1 MFKANSAIS
10 IRLSRWLI
18 LLLFSTLLISAPVV
32 GGIGIPQAYAGA
44 SPAEDLSTIA
54 TYLRNYQGS
63 DLRNPNFYPYTL
75 DGNAKTILDGGGD
88 MYDNGN
94 NTAPWLISNTRY
106 SNLNNINE
114 NNALAYDITV
124 PTTTDGDFRYV
135 SLGYGISPDRRPLTM
150 LGTRTTAGNPIGFQK
165 YGNAGTDGGGAMLS
179 SRFINGE
186 VLNGFTVYAFYRLN
200 YNGGDP
206 SICDLYM
213 LIGQT
218 PWNSS
223 FGTIE
228 QYADPSSNGGNG
240 AHFYSTGAGT
250 RNLLAI
256 TTLLSKDGGTAVTE
270 AEMRTIVRNYTL
282 RIREAVGP
290 GYEVVSALGNTIA
303 TNASVPLVDTITT
316 SGFTTTPTLTM
327 SAPAAPGISF
337 SGGLMTVNVVTPGT
351 YSQTFTATQGANT
364 ASLVVTILVNA
375 PPSAS
380 LSSSNITTTI
390 GRIAAETLTV
400 TGGTTLASGGTAN
413 LSFTRQSSNSQTG
426 ITLDT
431 STASSGRA
439 VLRVAATGVAVGTYF
454 ETVTARDNRG
464 ATTVSVFTVIVNAAP
479 TLSGART
486 VANGTL
492 STTLGVAS
500 SETVTVVGGT
510 GNKTFTLTQGSVS
523 SAGITLDTTTAN
535 SGFVVLRV
543 ASNVAANTYLET
555 ITATDTRGSAVTYF
569 FRVTVNPV
577 ITIGSATTSSFATP
591 SGTAA
596 TNTLTVS
603 GGTTPRTM
611 TLIST
616 PTNAGITLTTGA
628 SGQAVLNISS
638 TVAAATYLET
648 ITVTDAVG
656 ATAVHVVTLT
666 VSGPI
671 RMDASNAN
679 VINTSFG
686 RAASTVIRTVS
697 GNTNKVF
704 TKVTVSPASSA
715 GITLD
720 TTTAGSGFVTL
731 NVSSST
737 AIGTYIES
745 ITVVDSSN
753 SRAVAT
759 VTINVNPA
767 PVLTFES
774 STAGSSFSSMSFNG
788 TGAHVTLPAN
798 ANWQLGSDY
807 TIEWWQYQTGNNAWP
822 RIFSFGSNGLAVSI
836 ESGNFYFWNNGAN
849 IMNAS
854 SVGNLLNQW
863 VHFAIVSRNNSV
875 IVYMNGVAL
884 RSALTLTTVGATQ
897 IPTSSQLC
905 IALKCATGNVG
916 EMFGGQITNFTID
929 KSARYSGTSTSIA
942 NFRPSGFVTVNNTTL
957 VALTSVNSEARMT
970 DSSSFARIVTN
981 VNSPTG
987 SPRHPSASAASV
999 SVVTT
1004 QGLATRSAPFTA
1016 SSGTGN
1022 KTFTL
1027 APTISG
1033 ITLDT
1038 STANSAVI
1046 VLDPSL
1052 AATNTT
1058 TAATYNESVTATDSL
1073 NSSTAF
1079 NVVITVNPRIILTAA
1094 TPSVTTSF
1102 GVAAVDTIT
1111 ATANT
1116 GTGAIT
1122 FSLESNPFSSG
1133 ITLVANGARSTV
1145 LTVARTVPQG
1155 IYYETIT
1162 ATDSLGSRTSIPIT
1176 VTVNPGITLAGAG
1189 GVSTI
1194 NTSVGRTA
1202 SLQVNALNGASGRTF
1217 TRQAASVATSAG
1229 ITLDT
1234 TNAASG
1240 FAVVRVAAN
1249 VLANTYRETITVTDS
1264 AGGVARL
1271 LVTIIVNAAP
1281 TLTGPT
1287 TVAVTAGRAG
1297 STTVFT
1303 TSGGTGNK
1311 TFSLS
1316 PVVTG
1321 ITIETATA
1329 TTAFVRLASTLTSVS
1344 STQPR
1349 TISETV
1355 TATDETGATANLLLT
1370 VTVNPAVIETA
1381 TASSITMTSGV
1392 VRTSTIF
1399 ASQGTGNKTFTRAS
1413 STSSPGITMTTLVT
1427 NQALLTVAASVSP
1440 GQYFE
1445 TITATD
1451 TLGAETSTVI
1461 SILVNAPPT
1470 VTGPPSLVTTFGVGF
1485 TSPIY
1490 QATGGDGTYSFTLIS
1505 NPVSA
1510 GITVTSPLNGVARI
1524 NVGGSVAAGTY
1535 NETLTVTDSSGATG
1549 RYNFTIRVN
1558 APVALSGTQTINTT
1572 YGEAFTTGFNSS
1584 GGTGPFTF
1592 AVSNICAVSRSTFT
1606 GNGLNGTINGRS
1618 YTVDQ
1623 ILGVGT
1629 CNWLSP
1635 LGVESASVL
1644 VVGGGGAGGTVSSGS
1659 SGGGGGGRVL
1669 ESTINFI
1676 PSTSVAVAVGAGGI
1690 PTPIASVAT
1699 VSSSGNGESSSV
1711 TPSGGSAISALGG
1724 GGGANSRVWTATQ
1737 GVGSTTGWTGGGGS
1751 SHAATASSGSTGSG
1765 GAGLKGGNAL
1775 GDCCVADPQAGGGGG
1790 GAGGAGANAV
1800 SGTAG
1805 SGGSGVQSSLSGSTI
1820 TYGGGGGGGKRTASG
1835 SAGTATGGGGA
1846 GGRNAAGSAGSPN
1859 LGGGGGGSGE
1869 NSSDPWANLGGA
1881 GGSGT
1886 VVLRYLTPTIE
1897 ADNSRI
1903 SYLVSSPGTSS
1914 TAGLLTLSV
1923 PESVSAGSYS
1933 HTVVVRDSLGAASSP
1948 VTINITVAKANPIVA
1963 LSLPAGATSTSYG
1976 FGALLTAQATTAGT
1990 VNFRENGTTISGCGS
2005 KTTTSLVAT
2014 CRWVPATTGVR
2025 TITSV
2030 FTPIDTN
2037 NFNTG
2042 VISTFLVTVTQAET
2056 LTVTARSET
2065 FAFTDTTTAVTRGF
2079 TLTGLAEIDS
2089 ATAVTMTYVGTPNDT
2104 SAGLY
2109 SSTTAPRLAGDNYEI
2124 RPTSLV
2130 FSVGSSS
2137 NYRAI
2142 TYVIGTLTIT
2152 RASQVANFNYR
2163 NSNVLTYAPNG
2174 IETLTATS
2182 RGEALRTFAGSTP
2195 DKCSIESTTGTL
2207 SIIEA
2212 GSCSVTMEISQGF
2225 NFLST
2230 AVTKSVTIAKA
2241 SRTISLA
2248 SSAATI
2254 KYGDT
2259 ATVTTTIGAG
2269 ALDGVVSYTASSP
2282 TSCTFDE
2289 VSGEITAIS
2298 GTGTCGLTARISE
2311 GVNYL
2316 GETSTALSITAAK
2329 ADGLIV
2335 TAETMT
2341 AAAYTGSTIVISPTF
2356 TVFGLKFTDTAG
2368 TSLTFTYTNLNYTAY
2383 SSTTPPTQGGLYRI
2397 TPSGLSLTVGS
2408 LLNYNSP
2415 IYRSSD
2421 WEIEQIDQPQ
2431 LVLPDVTGDFTF
2443 PVRLVAIGGAPTT
2456 PAVTF
2461 EAVAGT
2467 ATNCRVVFGPIAG
2480 SGGVSVWSL
2489 QADSAGTCS
2498 AIATKPADR
2507 NYRVVTSET
2516 STVKVLQ
2523 FIRFVYVPEVI
2534 SNPSTGVAIIPTV
2547 PLTKGPDVCTSG
2559 CVPTITLVSPFTGY
2573 VGDIIVLTGTNFT
2586 GTTKVIFNVFTEAS
2600 NFTVDSDTQITVQ
2613 IPTGLPAGE
2622 TGIEVVAAGGTS
2634 SRNFDL
2640 EIL

>member
-1 MFKANSAIS
+1 MFNLKSHLYTRVSKWVVGALLAGLFLSLPVVTKTIPSAAAVITNPTPVCS
-10 IRLSRWLI
+10 GATCTITFTYSADDYFQWSVPAGSTTMTFDVRGSQGGGSAGWGGKVTGTLNVTGI
-18 LLLFSTLLISAPVV
+18 STLFIYVGSMSGFNGGGAKATGLAGNSGQPGGGASDIRTSASGATYANRLVVAGGGGGRGAGCIGDSASGAGGGTVGAYGCSTRGIATGGTQSAGGSPGNNATAGALGV
-32 GGIGIPQAYAGA
+32 GGNGGYCGGSGGGGGGYYGGGGGGSDYPGYCDNDDANGGGGSSYT
-44 SPAEDLSTIA
+44 SPTLVTGV
-54 TYLRNYQGS
+54 THFQGS
-63 DLRNPNFYPYTL
+63 NTGNGQVSITYPNGP
-75 DGNAKTILDGGGD
+75 I
-88 MYDNGN
+88 
-94 NTAPWLISNTRY
+94 ISNTGG
-106 SNLNNINE
+106 
-114 NNALAYDITV
+114 LAAAA
-124 PTTTDGDFRYV
+124 
-135 SLGYGISPDRRPLTM
+135 
-150 LGTRTTAGNPIGFQK
+150 TAGLIFYDTVTATGSGSITLSMNTANSGVSF
-165 YGNAGTDGGGAMLS
+165 NA
-179 SRFINGE
+179 
-186 VLNGFTVYAFYRLN
+186 
-200 YNGGDP
+200 
-206 SICDLYM
+206 
-213 LIGQT
+213 
-218 PWNSS
+218 
-223 FGTIE
+223 
-228 QYADPSSNGGNG
+228 
-240 AHFYSTGAGT
+240 STGLVTINVA
-250 RNLLAI
+250 
-256 TTLLSKDGGTAVTE
+256 TA
-270 AEMRTIVRNYTL
+270 
-282 RIREAVGP
+282 
-290 GYEVVSALGNTIA
+290 
-303 TNASVPLVDTITT
+303 T
-316 SGFTTTPTLTM
+316 SFT
-327 SAPAAPGISF
+327 
-337 SGGLMTVNVVTPGT
+337 
-351 YSQTFTATQGANT
+351 QTFTATN
-364 ASLVVTILVNA
+364 ASGSSTRTMTYTINA

-380 LSSSNITTTI
+380 LSSSTITTTL

-413 LSFTRQSSNSQTG
+413 LTFTRQSSNVQVG

-431 STASSGRA
+431 TTASTGRA
-439 VLRVAATGVAVGTYF
+439 VLRVAATGVSTGTYF
-454 ETVTARDNRG
+454 ETITARDNRG

-492 STTLGVAS
+492 ATTLGVAT
-500 SETVTVVGGT
+500 SETVTAVGGT
-510 GNKTFTLTQGSVS
+510 GNKTFTLTQGSTS
-523 SAGITLDTTTAN
+523 SAGITLDTTSAS
-535 SGFVVLRV
+535 SGFAVLRV
-543 ASNVAANTYLET
+543 AANVAANTYLET
-555 ITATDTRGSAVTYF
+555 ITATDTRGSSVTYF

-611 TLIST
+611 TLTGS
-616 PTNAGITLTTGA
+616 PTNAGITLTTGG

-656 ATAVHVVTLT
+656 ASAVHVVTLT

-671 RMDASNAN
+671 RMDASNAT

-686 RAASTVIRTVS
+686 KAASTVIRTVS

-704 TKVTVSPASSA
+704 TKVTVSPSSSA

-720 TTTAGSGFVTL
+720 TTTASSGFVTL
-731 NVSSST
+731 NVSSAT

-759 VTINVNPA
+759 VTINVNAA

-774 STAGSSFSSMSFNG
+774 ATAGSSFSSMSFNG
-788 TGAHVTLPAN
+788 SGAHVTLPAN

-822 RIFSFGSNGLAVSI
+822 RIFSFGNSGLAVSI
-836 ESGNFYFWNNGAN
+836 ESGTFYFWNNGAN
-849 IMNAS
+849 AMNQTS
-854 SVGNLLNQW
+854 LGNLLNQW

-884 RSALTLTTVGATQ
+884 RAARTLTTVGASQ
-897 IPTSSQLC
+897 IPTTARLC
-905 IALKCATGNVG
+905 IATKCDTGLVG

-929 KSARYSGTSTSIA
+929 KSARYTGASTTSA
-942 NFRPSGFVTVNNTTL
+942 NFTPSGFVTVNNTTL
-957 VALTSVNSEARMT
+957 VALTSVNSEAKMT
-970 DSSSFARIVTN
+970 DSSSYARIVTN

-987 SPRHPSASAASV
+987 SSRHPSSSAASV
-999 SVVTT
+999 TVVTT
-1004 QGLATRSAPFTA
+1004 QGLATRSSPFTA
-1016 SSGTGN
+1016 SAGTGN

-1102 GVAAVDTIT
+1102 GAAAVDTIT

-1122 FSLESNPFSSG
+1122 FSLASNPISSG
-1133 ITLVANGARSTV
+1133 ITLVSNGARSTV
-1145 LTVARTVPQG
+1145 LTVAKTVPQG
-1155 IYYETIT
+1155 TYYETIT
-1162 ATDSLGSRTSIPIT
+1162 ATDSLGSTTSIPVT
-1176 VTVNPGITLAGAG
+1176 VTVNPGISLSGAG
-1189 GVSTI
+1189 GISTI
-1194 NTSVGRTA
+1194 NTSVGKIA
-1202 SLQVNALNGASGRTF
+1202 SLQVNALNGASSRTF
-1217 TRQAASVATSAG
+1217 TRQSASVATSAG

-1240 FAVVRVAAN
+1240 YAVVRVAAN

-1271 LVTIIVNAAP
+1271 LVTIVVNPAP

-1316 PVVTG
+1316 PIVSG
-1321 ITIETATA
+1321 ITLETSTA
-1329 TTAFVRLASTLTSVS
+1329 TTAFVRLASSLTAVSTTLA
-1344 STQPR
+1344 R
-1349 TISETV
+1349 TITETV
-1355 TATDETGATANLLLT
+1355 TATDETGATANIVMT
-1370 VTVNPAVIETA
+1370 ITVNPSVIETA
-1381 TASSITMTSGV
+1381 TASSITVTSGV

-1399 ASQGTGNKTFTRAS
+1399 ATQGTGNKTFTRTS

-1461 SILVNAPPT
+1461 SILVNSPPT
-1470 VTGPPSLVTTFGVGF
+1470 VSGSPSLITTFGVGF

-1490 QATGGDGTYSFTLIS
+1490 QATNGDGTYSFTLVS

-1524 NVGGSVAAGTY
+1524 SVAGNVAAGTY

-1558 APVALSGTQTINTT
+1558 APVSLSGTQTVNTT

-1592 AVSNICAVSRSTFT
+1592 STSNICAISRSTFT
-1606 GNGLNGTINGRS
+1606 GDGNNGTVNGTS

-1623 ILGVGT
+1623 IRG
-1629 CNWLSP
+1629 
-1635 LGVESASVL
+1635 
-1644 VVGGGGAGGTVSSGS
+1644 SGS
-1659 SGGGGGGRVL
+1659 CSWITPAGVTSVSALAVGGGGGG
-1669 ESTINFI
+1669 
-1676 PSTSVAVAVGAGGI
+1676 
-1690 PTPIASVAT
+1690 
-1699 VSSSGNGESSSV
+1699 
-1711 TPSGGSAISALGG
+1711 
-1724 GGGANSRVWTATQ
+1724 
-1737 GVGSTTGWTGGGGS
+1737 GGGS
-1751 SHAATASSGSTGSG
+1751 YADVG
-1765 GAGLKGGNAL
+1765 GG
-1775 GDCCVADPQAGGGGG
+1775 GGGGG
-1790 GAGGAGANAV
+1790 GAGAVLTSTTVSVTAGQTV
-1800 SGTAG
+1800 PVVVGVGG
-1805 SGGSGVQSSLSGSTI
+1805 SGGASSV
-1820 TYGGGGGGGKRTASG
+1820 GGGWNGTEGGNGGTTSVFTLSAAGGIAGRGGAWNSGGICSASAWTDGTGGFGGASG
-1835 SAGTATGGGGA
+1835 NGNAGGNKSCRSGGA
-1846 GGRNAAGSAGSPN
+1846 GGGGSSTVGTVPSTSTGAA
-1859 LGGGGGGSGE
+1859 GGSGTSNALTG
-1869 NSSDPWANLGGA
+1869 NSVTYSVGGA
-1881 GGSGT
+1881 GGSGGTGGGNGSIGAT
-1886 VVLRYLTPTIE
+1886 VGSGGSGSNGKTNTTVEFGGRGAQGVVALRYVTPTVE
-1897 ADNSRI
+1897 EDNSRI
-1903 SYLVSSPGTSS
+1903 SYVVSSAGDAS
-1914 TAGLLTLSV
+1914 TVGLLTLSI

-1933 HTVVVRDSLGAASSP
+1933 HTVTVRDSTGAASSP

-2014 CRWVPATTGVR
+2014 CRWVPATIGVR

-2056 LTVTARSET
+2056 LTVTARSES
-2065 FAFTDTTTAVTRGF
+2065 FIFTDTTTAVTRGF

-2089 ATAVTMTYVGTPNDT
+2089 ATSVTMTYVGTPNDT
-2104 SAGLY
+2104 TAGTY

-2124 RPTSLV
+2124 RPTALV
-2130 FSVGSSS
+2130 FSTGSSS

-2142 TYVIGTLTIT
+2142 TYEIGALAIT
-2152 RASQVANFNYR
+2152 RAAQVADFNYR
-2163 NSNVLTYAPNG
+2163 GSNLFSYLLNG
-2174 IETLTATS
+2174 NETVTATS
-2182 RGEALRTFAGSTP
+2182 RGEAVRSFSGTTP
-2195 DKCSIESTTGTL
+2195 DKCSISASTGEL
-2207 SIIEA
+2207 SILEA
-2212 GSCSVTMEISQGF
+2212 GTCSVTMEIAEGF
-2225 NFLST
+2225 NYLT
-2230 AVTKSVTIAKA
+2230 TTITKNVTIAKA
-2241 SRTISLA
+2241 SRTISLT
-2248 SSAATI
+2248 SSTATI

-2259 ATVTTTIGAG
+2259 ATVTTTISAG
-2269 ALDGVVSYTASSP
+2269 ALDGVISYTSSSP

-2289 VSGEITAIS
+2289 VSGEITATAGS
-2298 GTGTCGLTARISE
+2298 GSCGLTARIAE

-2329 ADGLIV
+2329 ADGLII
-2335 TAETMT
+2335 TSETMT
-2341 AAAYTGSTIVISPTF
+2341 AAAYTGSTISLSPTF
-2356 TVFGLKFTDTAG
+2356 TVTGLKFADAVS
-2368 TSLTFTYTNLNYTAY
+2368 TSLTFTYSNLNYTAY
-2383 SSTTPPTQGGLYRI
+2383 SSTTAPTQGGLYRI
-2397 TPSGLSLTVGS
+2397 TPSGVSLTTGS

-2415 IYRSSD
+2415 TYIFSD
-2421 WEIEQIDQPQ
+2421 WEIEQIDQPT
-2431 LVLPDVTGDFTF
+2431 LVLPDFTGDFTF
-2443 PVRLVAIGGAPTT
+2443 PVKLETTGGATTT
-2456 PAVTF
+2456 PAVTY
-2461 EAVAGT
+2461 EAITGT
-2467 ATNCRVVFGPIAG
+2467 ATNCRVVYGPITG
-2480 SGGVSVWSL
+2480 SGGLSVWSI

-2498 AIATKPADR
+2498 VIATKAADR
-2507 NYRVVTSET
+2507 NYRVVISDTA
-2516 STVKVLQ
+2516 TVKVLQ
-2523 FIRFVYVPEVI
+2523 FILVTYIPEVVP
-2534 SNPSTGVAIIPTV
+2534 NTTTGITITPTV
-2547 PLTKGPDVCTSG
+2547 PLTKGSDACTTG
-2559 CVPTITLVSPFTGY
+2559 CVPTITSVAPFTGY
-2573 VGDIIVLTGTNFT
+2573 VGDIIVLTGTNLT
-2586 GTTKVIFNVFTEAS
+2586 GTTKVIFNVFTEAT

-2613 IPTGLPAGE
+2613 IPAGLPAGE
-2622 TGIEVVAAGGTS
+2622 MGIEVVAPGGTS